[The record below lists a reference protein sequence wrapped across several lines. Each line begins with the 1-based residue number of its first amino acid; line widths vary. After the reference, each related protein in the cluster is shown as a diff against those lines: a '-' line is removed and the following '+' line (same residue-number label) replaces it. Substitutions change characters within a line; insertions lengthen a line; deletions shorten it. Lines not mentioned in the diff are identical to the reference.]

1 MKTMHHCEH
10 ETQFVQETRELM
22 FQVIEESIPDFAKD
36 FRVRYQK
43 PEFSPSGLPSIYLDG
58 PEDLLEHG
66 SMVYRQQEGIEPKLS
81 KRRRYNSEGMTEL
94 KGRDKIPFLWPI
106 FDQIG
111 YNTSFYLA
119 FRMHNKARL
128 MTDLPGEALL
138 LRDLDGDGQLQSST
152 IGLSALTHS
161 LPLLSQLPVTRL
173 LSIRSENRDA
183 FEAYRLSI
191 SKMTQMAIKDG
202 LSLDVASEYF
212 ASELLPALEK
222 IKREVAV
229 ERKKQRRRV
238 VSGSGY
244 IAAGLAIGAISGLPH
259 LAVPA
264 GAAAAVSALVGGN
277 LIKKATE
284 SACEHEADLQRQN
297 DLYFLMKVLEAD
309 EDR

>member
-128 MTDLPGEALL
+128 MTDLPW
-138 LRDLDGDGQLQSST
+138 
-152 IGLSALTHS
+152 
-161 LPLLSQLPVTRL
+161 
-173 LSIRSENRDA
+173 
-183 FEAYRLSI
+183 
-191 SKMTQMAIKDG
+191 
-202 LSLDVASEYF
+202 
-212 ASELLPALEK
+212 
-222 IKREVAV
+222 
-229 ERKKQRRRV
+229 
-238 VSGSGY
+238 
-244 IAAGLAIGAISGLPH
+244 
-259 LAVPA
+259 
-264 GAAAAVSALVGGN
+264 
-277 LIKKATE
+277 
-284 SACEHEADLQRQN
+284 
-297 DLYFLMKVLEAD
+297 
-309 EDR
+309 